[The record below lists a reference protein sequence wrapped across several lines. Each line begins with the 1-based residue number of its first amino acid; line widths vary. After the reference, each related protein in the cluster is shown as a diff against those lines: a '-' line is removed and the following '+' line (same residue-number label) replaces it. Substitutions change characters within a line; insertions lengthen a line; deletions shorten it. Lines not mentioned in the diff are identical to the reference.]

1 MSGKHPPD
9 AAALYRAYDRLQI
22 LRISQKISLLVSVTH
37 LDYILYYIS
46 YDTVTDMGAIS
57 IRIPE
62 EIDTRLTEEAR
73 LEGLPRSEVVRE
85 AIADYLTRR
94 ERERFMEEMVAAA
107 RALAADPA
115 ASAETR
121 ELVAES
127 VATSNEALDI
137 AEGRKPGEPWP
148 EEQGE
153 KWWR

>member
-1 MSGKHPPD
+1 
-9 AAALYRAYDRLQI
+9 
-22 LRISQKISLLVSVTH
+22 
-37 LDYILYYIS
+37 
-46 YDTVTDMGAIS
+46 MGAIS

-121 ELVAES
+121 ELVEES